1 VKFGCAIGSLSISPE
16 NIDDYNLS
24 SSLVQLLMA
33 MAFNTVP
40 VPLHL
45 STTKPGIVRWW
56 GRPGRLDYYA
66 HRPVTSLNPIAI
78 ISISVL
84 SNFPPFSI
92 NKLIGTFLS
101 LSRDRPTLF
110 HITVSSSKSN
120 HARPS
125 KRPLCLSRQYLPLTH
140 G

>member
-1 VKFGCAIGSLSISPE
+1 
-16 NIDDYNLS
+16 
-24 SSLVQLLMA
+24 MA

-45 STTKPGIVRWW
+45 STPKPGIVRW
-56 GRPGRLDYYA
+56 RGRLDYA

-84 SNFPPFSI
+84 SFFPPFSI
-92 NKLIGTFLS
+92 NKLIGTFS
-101 LSRDRPTLF
+101 LLAIDLLCFISLYHRR
-110 HITVSSSKSN
+110 N
-120 HARPS
+120 HAGS
-125 KRPLCLSRQYLPLTH
+125 NKRPLCVSRQYLPLTH